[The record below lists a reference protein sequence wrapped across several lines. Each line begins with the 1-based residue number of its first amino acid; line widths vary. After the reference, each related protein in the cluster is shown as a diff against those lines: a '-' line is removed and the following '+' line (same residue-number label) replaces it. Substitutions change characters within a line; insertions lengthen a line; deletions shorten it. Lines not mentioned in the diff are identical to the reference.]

1 MKDEIV
7 GYWEGHPETFAEYKD
22 KALPGLLSAAQR
34 RAWPRTPDLLTGLFQ
49 RAESNLA
56 AASDFK
62 FTLLSTF
69 LHIAS

>member
-7 GYWEGHPETFAEYKD
+7 GNWEGHLETFSGYKD

-34 RAWPRTPDLLTGLFQ
+34 RAWPPTPDSLTGLFQ

-56 AASDFK
+56 AASNLK
-62 FTLLSTF
+62 FTLLSAF
-69 LHIAS
+69 LHVDS